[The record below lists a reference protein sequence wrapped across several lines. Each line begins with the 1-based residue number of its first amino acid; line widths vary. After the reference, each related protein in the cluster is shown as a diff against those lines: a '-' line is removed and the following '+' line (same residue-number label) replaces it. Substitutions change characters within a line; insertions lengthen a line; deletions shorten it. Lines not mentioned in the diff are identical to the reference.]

1 MKEKKN
7 QDRSLTIRLN
17 SELYQK
23 CINKALEKGVKEG
36 KIIKVS
42 EIVRFFIEKGVK

>member
-1 MKEKKN
+1 MKKGN

-23 CINKALEKGVKEG
+23 CINKALEMGLKEG
-36 KIIKVS
+36 KIVKIS
-42 EIVRFFIEKGVK
+42 EIVRVFIENGVK